1 MNMKRTESFKMPKE
15 IKRSLATM
23 SNERKSLY
31 KEEMIKAILTP
42 KVDWKE
48 GRKKHD
54 AEAE

>member
-1 MNMKRTESFKMPKE
+1 MKRTESFKMPKE

-31 KEEMIKAILTP
+31 KEEIIKAILTP
-42 KVDWKE
+42 KIDWKE
-48 GRKKHD
+48 GKKKHD